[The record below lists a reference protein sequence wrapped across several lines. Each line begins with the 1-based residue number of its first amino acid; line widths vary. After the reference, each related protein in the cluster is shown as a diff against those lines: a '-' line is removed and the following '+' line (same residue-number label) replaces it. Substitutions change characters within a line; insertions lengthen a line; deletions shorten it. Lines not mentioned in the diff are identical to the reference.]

1 MATRRDVRPV
11 TEKHRR
17 PRGTGTIRQRGTT
30 FTACWFTIDPASGKR
45 EQQSKGG
52 FSSMDA
58 AQAHLTAALADVRRG
73 TFHRDQRVTV
83 KELFE
88 DHWLPVKASEGK
100 RPNTVAYY
108 TSASKWVTDRI
119 GGLRLESLTERDVA
133 RMVATMKA
141 EGLSPR
147 SRQAAVG
154 ALKAATAWA
163 ARPTVKLVGIDPLA
177 HYHRPGLNDGGT
189 PAGIKAWSVDQVR
202 TFLAAAAADR
212 FAFAWALL
220 LTRGLR
226 RGEMCGLRWSD
237 IDFANRAVL
246 HVNRT
251 RLVVDGSV
259 SDSDPKTSAGR
270 RSIPLDDRLVT
281 LLQAHKS
288 HQTAEMEAASPAYA
302 DVGYLLADELG
313 RPIHP
318 DTLSRRFDA
327 LVTKSQLPRLTI
339 HGLRHTAATL
349 MLSDGVPTKIVS
361 EMLGHSSPV
370 ITLAIY
376 AHVLP
381 GMAED
386 AGAALSKSLLG

>member
-1 MATRRDVRPV
+1 MATRRDVKSV

-17 PRGTGTIRQRGTT
+17 PRGTGTIRQRGST

-58 AQAHLTAALADVRRG
+58 AQAHLTTVLADVRRG

-100 RPNTVAYY
+100 RPNTVAHY
-108 TSASKWVTDRI
+108 TYAAKWVTDRI

-141 EGLSPR
+141 DGLSPR

-163 ARPTVKLVGIDPLA
+163 ARPTVKLVSIDPLA
-177 HYHRPGLNDGGT
+177 HYHRPGLKDGGA
-189 PAGIKAWSVDQVR
+189 PAGIKAWNVDQAR
-202 TFLAAAAADR
+202 AFLAATADDR
-212 FAFAWALL
+212 LAFAWALL

-226 RGEMCGLRWSD
+226 RGELCGLRWSD
-237 IDFANRAVL
+237 IDFANRVL

-251 RLVVDGSV
+251 RLVVDGSA
-259 SDSDPKTSAGR
+259 SDSEPKTSAGR
-270 RSIPLDDRLVT
+270 RSIPLDARLVT
-281 LLQAHKS
+281 LLQAHKG
-288 HQTAEMEAASPAYA
+288 HQAAEMEAASPAYA
-302 DVGYLLADELG
+302 DGEYLLADELG

-318 DTLSRRFDA
+318 DTLSRRFDG
-327 LVTKSQLPRLTI
+327 LVAKSGLPRLTI

-361 EMLGHSSPV
+361 EMLGHSSPTV
-370 ITLAIY
+370 TLGIY

-386 AGAALSKSLLG
+386 AGAALSKTLLG